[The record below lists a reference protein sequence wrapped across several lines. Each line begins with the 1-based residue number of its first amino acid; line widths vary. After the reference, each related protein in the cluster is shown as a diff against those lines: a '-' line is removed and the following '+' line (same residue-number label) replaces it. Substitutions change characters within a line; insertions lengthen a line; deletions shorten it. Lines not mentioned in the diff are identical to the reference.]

1 MTCRRRRHEGG
12 DVKAVGRGATTRIA
26 RIIAAAP
33 EAIYAAFMDP
43 GALAAWL
50 PPGEM
55 TGLDIGDSQIAVY
68 NVGGTFYAT
77 YNICTHGFASLT
89 DGYLEDD
96 EVECPLH
103 GGRFNVTDGSPAL
116 EPAECPLKTFR
127 VRVSG
132 DDVEVLLPE

>member
-1 MTCRRRRHEGG
+1 MADENWVRVFSRA
-12 DVKAVGRGATTRIA
+12 D
-26 RIIAAAP
+26 
-33 EAIYAAFMDP
+33 
-43 GALAAWL
+43 L

-55 TGLDIGDSQIAVY
+55 TGLEIGDNQVALY

-77 YNICTHGFASLT
+77 DNICTHGFASLT

-96 EVECPLH
+96 EIECPLH
-103 GGRFNVTDGSPAL
+103 GGRFRVTDGSPAL
-116 EPAECPLKTFR
+116 EPAECPLRTFP

>member
-1 MTCRRRRHEGG
+1 MADENWVR
-12 DVKAVGRGATTRIA
+12 VFGR
-26 RIIAAAP
+26 
-33 EAIYAAFMDP
+33 ED
-43 GALAAWL
+43 L

-55 TGLDIGDSQIAVY
+55 AGLEIGDSQIAVY

-77 YNICTHGFASLT
+77 DNICTHGFASLS

-103 GGRFNVTDGSPAL
+103 GGRFRVTDGQPAL

-127 VRVSG
+127 VRVTG